1 MTSRTLRWAELASGL
16 WIGPLRSDLAIGVLA
31 TAGAAFTLGFPFAA
45 AGLAFFALLFGLLWR
60 RPESAV
66 YALIVLMGN
75 VKINLYAGFFTFFP
89 EYLLLV
95 VAGLVWLARRGEAPR
110 SLPEPSFF
118 ARFGLWVVAGAAS
131 FVFAPLV
138 GKVLARVVL
147 AVLVGLIALLTIDA
161 VRSRRVLARS
171 LAVWEVSA
179 VLFAAY
185 GIAQMIGLAIGV
197 DLSPKLLEKFG
208 NPDLAVGVG
217 EPVRLRIQHIFRANS
232 LFNDPNILAGYLA
245 AATAGM
251 LALSN
256 WHSSSGRRVR
266 ARFEIA
272 GVAVLLACLLLTLSR
287 SGFLALAAGVLVV
300 VGQWPGALRR
310 PSFWVALVALLGGTV
325 VAGLALDVNPLVL
338 LQRLTGTFDTN
349 DGSNRVHAEVFLFGL
364 RLFTRYPLTGAGLGN
379 FGEYYGLEHDAH
391 ARNMMTHCAPL
402 SAFAETGVLG
412 GFAFLALAGWVLW
425 RPWSIVRDRGLRE
438 RDPQAHAF
446 ATALLAAL
454 IAIDVANLFYDY
466 YLRTFVW
473 VLSGLAVALPH
484 LVDRERTPARP

>member
-1 MTSRTLRWAELASGL
+1 MTARALRWADLTAGL
-16 WIGPLRSDLAIGVLA
+16 RSGPLQSDLVVAVLA
-31 TAGAAFTLGFPFAA
+31 TLAA
-45 AGLAFFALLFGLLWR
+45 AATLWQPVAALVLLLFTTVFAVLWR

-66 YALIVLMGN
+66 YALVVLMGN
-75 VKINLYAGFFTFFP
+75 VKVNYYAGFFTFFP

-95 VAGLVWLARRGEAPR
+95 VAGCVWLLRRLEAPR
-110 SLPEPSFF
+110 PLPEPAFF
-118 ARFGLWVVAGAAS
+118 ARFGLWVLAGACS

-138 GKVLARVVL
+138 GKVFARVVL
-147 AVLVGLIALLTIDA
+147 ALLVGVVALIVVEA
-161 VRSRRVLARS
+161 VRTRRVLART
-171 LAVWEVSA
+171 LAVWEISA

-185 GIAQMIGLAIGV
+185 GIAQMIGLAVGL
-197 DLSPKLLEKFG
+197 DLSPRLLEKYG

-256 WHSSSGRRVR
+256 WHSNSGRRVR

-272 GVAVLLACLLLTLSR
+272 GVAVMLACLLLTLSR
-287 SGFLALAAGVLVV
+287 SGFLALAAGLSVV
-300 VGQWPGALRR
+300 VSQWPGALRR
-310 PSFWVALVALLGGTV
+310 PSFWIALVVLLAGTV
-325 VAGLALDVNPLVL
+325 VAGLALDVNPIVL
-338 LQRLTGTFDTN
+338 FQRLTGTFDTN

-364 RLFTRYPLTGAGLGN
+364 RLFTRFPLTGAGLGN
-379 FGEYYGLEHDAH
+379 FGEYYGLEQDAH

-402 SAFAETGVLG
+402 SAFAETGIFG
-412 GFAFLALAGWVLW
+412 GFAFLALTGWVLS
-425 RPWSIVRDRGLRE
+425 RPWSLVRDRALRA
-438 RDPQAHAF
+438 RDPQLHAY

-454 IAIDVANLFYDY
+454 VAVGVANLFYDY

-473 VLSGLAVALPH
+473 VLSGLAVALPRLRAH
-484 LVDRERTPARP
+484 DPEPGRA